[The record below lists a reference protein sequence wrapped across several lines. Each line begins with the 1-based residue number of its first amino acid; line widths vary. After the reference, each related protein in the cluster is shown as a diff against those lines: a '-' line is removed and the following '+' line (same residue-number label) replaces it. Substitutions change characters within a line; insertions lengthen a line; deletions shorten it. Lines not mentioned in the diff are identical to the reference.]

1 MPHREVVT
9 HDITLRS
16 STALNCLIES
26 EYLMRG
32 LPWRNILWGLFAII
46 VIVGIIYREPI
57 VFNLKLLNVAR
68 IGKAYYSEYPFITKN
83 IAYGAAPHQKLDVY
97 RPEKPG
103 NYPVVIYIYGGS
115 WNSGDKELYAL
126 VAQKLVPLGMV
137 VVVPTYK
144 LYPDATYP
152 IMIDDVAAAV
162 SWTIA
167 NIDQYSGNPKRIIL
181 GGQSAGAQL
190 SAMAFMNPA
199 VLGKFQHSSAEL
211 CGYYGISGVYDINAQ
226 YAFEQAHG
234 RTAPVMT
241 AVMGGQAN
249 FTATSPTSYIRA
261 DLPPMLII
269 HGDAD
274 ETVPLSMSQ
283 DFVTALK
290 QAGVTADLHVYPGR
304 GHSELLFYTLTQN
317 PGQLI
322 TDVVDFANQCP

>member
-1 MPHREVVT
+1 MVRCGIGTIEIFV
-9 HDITLRS
+9 S
-16 STALNCLIES
+16 KES
-26 EYLMRG
+26 ECVMRG
-32 LPWRNILWGLFAII
+32 LPWRNILWGILAII

-57 VFNLKLLNVAR
+57 EFNIKLLNVAR
-68 IGKAYYSEYPFITKN
+68 IGKAYYEEYPFIAKN
-83 IAYGAAPHQKLDVY
+83 IAYGTAEHQRLDIY

-103 NYPVVIYIYGGS
+103 NYPVIIYIHGGG

-144 LYPDATYP
+144 LHPDATYP
-152 IMIDDVAAAV
+152 GMIDDVAAAI
-162 SWTIA
+162 SWTIE
-167 NIDQYSGNPKRIIL
+167 NIDQYSGNPKRIVL

-190 SAMAFMNPA
+190 SAMAFMDA
-199 VLGKFQHSSAEL
+199 SVLAKYQHSSAEI

-226 YAFEQAHG
+226 FAFEQSYG
-234 RTAPVMT
+234 RPAPVMT

-249 FTATSPTSYIRA
+249 FTATSPTHYIRA
-261 DLPPMLII
+261 DLPPMLLI

-274 ETVPLSMSQ
+274 ETVPLQLSQ
-283 DFVTALK
+283 DFVAALQK
-290 QAGVTADLHVYPGR
+290 AGVKADLHVYPER

>member
-1 MPHREVVT
+1 MVRCAIGTIEQFV
-9 HDITLRS
+9 IK
-16 STALNCLIES
+16 ES
-26 EYLMRG
+26 ECVMRG

-57 VFNLKLLNVAR
+57 VFNIKLLNVAR
-68 IGKAYYSEYPFITKN
+68 IGKAYYAEYPFITKN
-83 IAYGAAPHQKLDVY
+83 IAYGPAEHQRLDIY

-103 NYPVVIYIYGGS
+103 NYPVIIYIYGGG

-144 LYPDATYP
+144 LHPDATYP
-152 IMIDDVAAAV
+152 GMIDDVSAAV
-162 SWTIA
+162 SWTIEH
-167 NIDQYSGNPKRIIL
+167 IDQYSGNPKRIIL

-190 SAMAFMNPA
+190 SAMAFMDPS
-199 VLGKFQHSSAEL
+199 VLAKYKHSSAEL

-226 YAFEQAHG
+226 FAFEQAHG
-234 RTAPVMT
+234 RPAPVMT

-249 FTATSPTSYIRA
+249 FTATSPTHYIRT
-261 DLPPMLII
+261 DLPPMLLI

-274 ETVPLSMSQ
+274 ETVPLQMSQ
-283 DFVTALK
+283 DFVAALQK
-290 QAGVTADLHVYPGR
+290 AGVKADLHIYPGR